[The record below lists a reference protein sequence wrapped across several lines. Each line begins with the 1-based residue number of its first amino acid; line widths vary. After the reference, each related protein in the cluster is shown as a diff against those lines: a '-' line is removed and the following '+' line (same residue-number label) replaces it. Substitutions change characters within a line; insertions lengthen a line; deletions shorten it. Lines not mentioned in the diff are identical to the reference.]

1 MDNWERTK
9 TFTAIGMAIGVL
21 AGAYWFSGIVATPA
35 YPERRGYPIEGV
47 APVDLAAVQRQ
58 WPGAALQPGER
69 SGLIG
74 YIRNIESASVPALD
88 VGKVEAAAPVD
99 LGTLLQAA
107 SADRGR
113 RTAQVCGS
121 CHSMEAGGANR
132 VGPNLWALVGRPVAG
147 HAGFAYSP
155 ALARAGGQWTYETLD
170 RFLASPARAVPGTK
184 MSFNGVRN
192 PRDRANLLAY
202 LATLGPGAPP
212 FPPPAPAAPAGQEGG
227 PSAAR
232 RSPPPPGSRR
242 SACGRPDQWT
252 TRCR

>member
-9 TFTAIGMAIGVL
+9 TAAAIGMACFVL
-21 AGAYWFSGIVATPA
+21 AGAYWLSGIVATPD

-74 YIRNIESASVPALD
+74 YIRNIESASVPALA

-99 LGTLLQAA
+99 LGTLLQTA

-121 CHSMEAGGANR
+121 CHSMDAGGAVR
-132 VGPNLWALVGRPVAG
+132 VGPILWGVVGRPVAG

-155 ALARAGGQWTYETLD
+155 ALARAGGQWQYEALD
-170 RFLASPARAVPGTK
+170 RFLTSPSRAIPGTK
-184 MSFNGVRN
+184 MSFNGIRN

-202 LATLGPGAPP
+202 LATLGPSAPP
-212 FPPPAPAAPAGQEGG
+212 FPPPAPAAPAGQDPAGQEAR
-227 PSAAR
+227 PSAA
-232 RSPPPPGSRR
+232 P
-242 SACGRPDQWT
+242 
-252 TRCR
+252 